1 MFFKKDKVK
10 EWAKQLLMVAEK
22 IEHYRGDVLT
32 PLQQQ
37 TLNQARNLILSAW
50 ALPIKE
56 ASGRFTEA
64 DQLLKTVGG
73 TVYPATWWVDNAEV
87 FLFAA
92 VLALAI
98 RTFFFQPFKIPT
110 NSMYPT
116 YAGMKAELVT
126 KERNWL
132 QRLGNWVCF
141 GSTNYRAKVEREGA
155 LQIPIA
161 TRDHKTGP
169 YGGILHYQ
177 VIQSR
182 KIFGLLASQEREYTF
197 LVGGEPIQLRVPLE
211 FNFDEVALK
220 TLFPG
225 TKSWSEILGQQSRR
239 KFHRLAVSGD
249 ATEDEILYFDTG
261 IYKGAEEDLFN
272 FDIMSGDMLFVN
284 KLAYHF
290 SRPKVGDPI
299 VFRTRDI
306 ERLNHDDK
314 YYIKRLVGLPGDT
327 LAVEDGDLY
336 RNGKPIEGAEAFKL
350 NRGKVGEYPGYTN
363 IGSLEDGSEV
373 RILENEYFAMGDNSP
388 DSYDSR
394 AWGGVPRDAVIG
406 KAIFILYPF
415 THRWGVSR

>member
-32 PLQQQ
+32 SSQQQ
-37 TLNQARNLILSAW
+37 TLLQARDLILSAQ
-50 ALPIKE
+50 ALPIRE
-56 ASGRFTEA
+56 ASNRFTEA

-73 TVYPATWWVDNAEV
+73 TIYPTTGWVDNAEV

-116 YAGMKAELVT
+116 YAGMKAELIT
-126 KERNWL
+126 KERNL
-132 QRLGNWVCF
+132 FQRLGNWVCL
-141 GSTNYRAKVEREGA
+141 GSTNYRVQVRRSGFV
-155 LQIPIA
+155 QIPIA

-169 YGGILHYQ
+169 YGGFLYYR
-177 VIQSR
+177 VVSSR
-182 KIFGLLASQEREYTF
+182 KFLGLSASQEREYTF
-197 LVGGEPIQLRVPLE
+197 LVGGEPIRLRTPLE

-225 TKSWSEILGQQSRR
+225 TRSWAEILGHRSER
-239 KFHRLAVSGD
+239 KFHRLPIKDGD
-249 ATEDEILYFDTG
+249 IEDEILYFDTK
-261 IYKGAEEDLFN
+261 IYKNTGEDLFN

-290 SRPKVGDPI
+290 SWPKIGDPI

-327 LAVEDGDLY
+327 LAVEGCDLW
-336 RNGKPIEGAEAFKL
+336 RNGKPIEGAEAFVL
-350 NRGKVGEYPGYTN
+350 NRGQVGEYPGYTN
-363 IGSLEDGSEV
+363 TGSLEEGHEV
-373 RILENEYFAMGDNSP
+373 RVLEDEYFAMGDNSP

-394 AWGGVPRDAVIG
+394 AWGGVPQDAVIG